1 MIIILIGLMKFVTIG
16 MFFQSSIL
24 NLSQILIVGRY
35 TAADSS
41 KNFHQTIRRHI
52 KYLEYLDIYIS
63 IISIYL
69 EFCFLDQ
76 PWTFHSPFYLN
87 YSLQSQIQ
95 NFSFIAKYS
104 SLKSL
109 NILFSDDITNIS
121 NILSQMHIIWSP
133 TQSLSLSS
141 PIPAYFSIQLKI
153 HGLLFQNFY
162 CHFQK
167 ESKSLPSDKTI
178 ILKEAMLPKSL
189 YK

>member
-41 KNFHQTIRRHI
+41 KNFYQTIRRHI
-52 KYLEYLDIYIS
+52 K
-63 IISIYL
+63 YL